1 MMTTTKNGW
10 LSVAAVVAML
20 SLAGCPSHSSQDSA
34 KQSAS
39 SPPVPSVILVYRFHI
54 PSDLSM
60 ERFSTGTSA
69 LGHDTVG
76 ERQLALADE
85 IQEAVAK
92 ALVDRIN
99 ALGLPAKLSSGTL
112 KLKPPPDCLIVQGIF
127 TSRDQLFPGHR
138 NAIAYMSGQSLVSTQ
153 GTVSQLVKNKSI
165 VVLTFTT
172 STQSAPMPD
181 ALVNVKAGATNAASG
196 GSDPAHAAVAHY
208 APLIDQL
215 ANTTA
220 DQASA
225 QLGQYFVKQGW
236 ISADKVKSQPAP
248 SP

>member
-1 MMTTTKNGW
+1 MMTTSKNGW
-10 LSVAAVVAML
+10 LLVVAAVAML
-20 SLAGCPSHSSQDSA
+20 SLAGCPSHGAQDSA
-34 KQSAS
+34 KQSTPA
-39 SPPVPSVILVYRFHI
+39 PSMILVYRFHI
-54 PSDLSM
+54 PSDLAM

-112 KLKPPPDCLIVQGIF
+112 KLNPPPDGLIVQGIF

-138 NAIAYMSGQSLVSTQ
+138 NAIAYQPGQSLVSTQ
-153 GTVSQLVKNKSI
+153 GTVSQLVKNKSV
-165 VVLTFTT
+165 VVLNFTT
-172 STQSAPMPD
+172 STQGAPMPD
-181 ALVNVKAGATNAASG
+181 AMVNVKAGANNAASG

-248 SP
+248 TL

>member
-1 MMTTTKNGW
+1 MMTTKNGW
-10 LSVAAVVAML
+10 LSVVAVVAML

-39 SPPVPSVILVYRFHI
+39 SPPVPSEILVYRFHI
-54 PSDLSM
+54 PSDLAM

-92 ALVDRIN
+92 GLVDRIN
-99 ALGLPAKLSSGTL
+99 ALGLPAKLSSAT
-112 KLKPPPDCLIVQGIF
+112 KPPPDCLIVQGIF
-127 TSRDQLFPGHR
+127 TSPDQLFPGHR
-138 NAIAYMSGQSLVSTQ
+138 NAIAYEPGQSLVSAQ
-153 GTVSQLVKNKSI
+153 GTLSQLIKKKSI
-165 VVLTFTT
+165 VVLTFST
-172 STQSAPMPD
+172 STKGASMPD
-181 ALVNVKAGATNAASG
+181 ALVNVKAGATNAASSG
-196 GSDPAHAAVAHY
+196 GDPAHAAVAHY

-215 ANTTA
+215 ASATA
-220 DQASA
+220 DQVSA

-236 ISADKVKSQPAP
+236 ISADKVKSQAAP

>member
-1 MMTTTKNGW
+1 MTTSKNGW
-10 LSVAAVVAML
+10 LSVVAAVAML

-39 SPPVPSVILVYRFHI
+39 SAPAPSVILVYRFHI
-54 PSDLSM
+54 PSDLAM

-112 KLKPPPDCLIVQGIF
+112 KPTPGCLIVQGIF

-138 NAIAYMSGQSLVSTQ
+138 NAIAYEAGQSLVSSQ
-153 GTVSQLVKNKSI
+153 GTVSQLIKKKSV
-165 VVLTFTT
+165 VVLNFTT
-172 STQSAPMPD
+172 STQGAPMPD
-181 ALVNVKAGATNAASG
+181 ALVNVKAGANNAASG
-196 GSDPAHAAVAHY
+196 GSDPARAAVAHY

-215 ANTTA
+215 ANSTA

-225 QLGQYFVKQGW
+225 QLAQYFVKQGW
-236 ISADKVKSQPAP
+236 ISADKVSQAAP
-248 SP
+248 TH

>member
-1 MMTTTKNGW
+1 MMTSKNGW
-10 LSVAAVVAML
+10 LSVVAAVAML
-20 SLAGCPSHSSQDSA
+20 SLAGCPSHSAQDSA

-39 SPPVPSVILVYRFHI
+39 SPPAPSVVLVYRFHI

-92 ALVDRIN
+92 GLVDRIN
-99 ALGLPAKLSSGTL
+99 ALGLPARLSGVT
-112 KLKPPPDCLIVQGIF
+112 KPPPDCLIVQGLF

-138 NAIAYMSGQSLVSTQ
+138 NAIAYEPGQSLVSSQ
-153 GTVSQLVKNKSI
+153 GTVSQLIKNKSI
-165 VVLTFTT
+165 VVLNFTT
-172 STQSAPMPD
+172 STHSAPMPD
-181 ALVNVKAGATNAASG
+181 ALVNVKARAGTAASS
-196 GSDPAHAAVAHY
+196 GSDPAHAAVAQY
-208 APLIDQL
+208 APLIEQL
-215 ANTTA
+215 ANSTA

-225 QLGQYFVKQGW
+225 QLAQYFVKQGW
-236 ISADKVKSQPAP
+236 ISADKVKSPAAP
-248 SP
+248 TP